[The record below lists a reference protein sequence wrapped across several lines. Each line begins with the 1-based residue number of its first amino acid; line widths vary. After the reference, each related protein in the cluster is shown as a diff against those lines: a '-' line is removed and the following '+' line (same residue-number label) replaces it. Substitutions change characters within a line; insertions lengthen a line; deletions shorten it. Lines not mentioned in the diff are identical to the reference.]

1 MASLTMM
8 ASLSAVAPGAAVSG
22 RVAAPRRGGL
32 AVARA
37 ASGRA
42 ECQHEVAKVHADEA
56 RGAEGRRAVMFAA
69 AAVALSAIGGGGAA
83 VAGSDVKR
91 GTPEAKKKY
100 ASICVTMPTAKVCH
114 N

>member
-8 ASLSAVAPGAAVSG
+8 ASLSAVVAGVAADR

-32 AVARA
+32 VVAR
-37 ASGRA
+37 
-42 ECQHEVAKVHADEA
+42 VAKVECQEPAGKVQAEETRA
-56 RGAEGRRAVMFAA
+56 AEGRRAVMFAA
-69 AAVALSAIGGGGAA
+69 AAAAVSAIGGAA
-83 VAGSDVKR
+83 IAGSDVKN

-100 ASICVTMPTAKVCH
+100 APICVTMPTAKVCH